1 MPDPYVV
8 EYLSWRRRLRE
19 KGEHMGISPAQER
32 IDTAVRLGKPDRVP
46 VAPML
51 DVFAARYAGVTQHDM
66 LFNIKRADVAIDKVH
81 RDMGPLDGFGMS
93 NAGLA
98 RFVLAMAISAP
109 VMPGVDGVDENA
121 LWQFVERTVMTP
133 DEYPELTRD
142 PKGFLMRKS
151 LELNP
156 ASRNRTEYYLH
167 RLRGQMA
174 VLHVLWSARSWRR
187 KGVEPMVGGNLILFP
202 LEAITMGLRSCTD
215 FVTDLFRCPDELHAA
230 CRSILEAD
238 RHQYLVGPRISG
250 VKRAFIGL
258 TRTSATML
266 SPKQFEKFALPE
278 LEEICDYLIANDVT
292 PLLHMDNDWTPFF
305 RFFTDFPRGKCIL
318 NMDGTSD
325 IFKAKEVLGDRMCI
339 MGDVPATLLT
349 LGEPDEVDDYCR
361 RLIREIGSDGGFI
374 LSSGCDV
381 PIDAKTENVR
391 AMLQS
396 VHRHGRYPIGK
407 G

>member
-1 MPDPYVV
+1 MA
-8 EYLSWRRRLRE
+8 
-19 KGEHMGISPAQER
+19 ISPAQER

-156 ASRNRTEYYLH
+156 ASRNRTDYYLH
-167 RLRGQMA
+167 RLRGQA
-174 VLHVLWSARSWRR
+174 TSSSSRWKRSPWD
-187 KGVEPMVGGNLILFP
+187 
-202 LEAITMGLRSCTD
+202 C
-215 FVTDLFRCPDELHAA
+215 
-230 CRSILEAD
+230 
-238 RHQYLVGPRISG
+238 GP
-250 VKRAFIGL
+250 AL
-258 TRTSATML
+258 TS
-266 SPKQFEKFALPE
+266 
-278 LEEICDYLIANDVT
+278 
-292 PLLHMDNDWTPFF
+292 
-305 RFFTDFPRGKCIL
+305 
-318 NMDGTSD
+318 
-325 IFKAKEVLGDRMCI
+325 
-339 MGDVPATLLT
+339 
-349 LGEPDEVDDYCR
+349 
-361 RLIREIGSDGGFI
+361 
-374 LSSGCDV
+374 
-381 PIDAKTENVR
+381 
-391 AMLQS
+391 
-396 VHRHGRYPIGK
+396 
-407 G
+407 